1 MNHKTKTLFIYNE
14 KLKVYIKNNGRKIKI
29 AFLLLLLLFI
39 YIFGNNNMFSRTF
52 HKKYAIQYIKNFLL
66 KYLNN
71 SYFIASINDFPNISV
86 IIPLYNCQ
94 NSIEMSILSIQLQYF
109 KNYEIILIND
119 YSNDNTSNIV
129 NKIKEKDSRIKI
141 INNKKNMG
149 VLYSRSIGA
158 LNAKGKYIFC
168 LDNDDLFF
176 DQNLFG
182 KIFEISESKDYDI
195 VEFKSF
201 YVKKFITQIKLREIK
216 DSPFNDHPENYSL
229 NQPELGLFPIS
240 RKNKFFA
247 NDHHLWGKSI
257 KAKIYKNAIKKLI
270 KKNYLI
276 YNCWTEDI
284 SVIFI
289 IFNISQT
296 FFFVG
301 IYGIIHLDYKQST
314 AHTLHHSKK
323 LMGELFLLNII
334 IEFIKNIE
342 INKSIILQKLE
353 QIIKSKYY
361 LSLNS
366 QHMKAL
372 NIIYKKIIKI
382 SSLTN
387 KDKKF
392 LSKYMTHKIEAYK
405 LI

>member
-1 MNHKTKTLFIYNE
+1 MNNKKKKILAFTE
-14 KLKVYIKNNGRKIKI
+14 KLNRYIKNNGRKIKI
-29 AFLLLLLLFI
+29 SFLLLLFLFN
-39 YIFGNNNMFSRTF
+39 YIFRNNNLFSRKF

-71 SYFIASINDFPNISV
+71 SHFTTSINYFPNISV

-94 NSIEMSILSIQLQYF
+94 NSIEKSILSIQIQNF

-129 NKIKEKDSRIKI
+129 NKIKEKDSRIRI

-149 VLYSRSIGA
+149 ILYSRSIGT
-158 LNAKGKYIFC
+158 LNAKGKYVFC

-176 DQNLFG
+176 DENLFG

-201 YVKKFITQIKLREIK
+201 YVKKLCSQIKLSEIK

-229 NQPELGLFPIS
+229 IQPELGLFPIS

-257 KAKIYKNAIKKLI
+257 KTKLYQNAINKLT
-270 KKNYLI
+270 KKNYSI
-276 YNCWTEDI
+276 YNCWTEDVSI
-284 SVIFI
+284 IFI
-289 IFNISQT
+289 IFNIAQT
-296 FFFVG
+296 FLFVG

-314 AHTLHHSKK
+314 SHTLHYSKK
-323 LMGELFLLNII
+323 LMAELFLLNII

-342 INKSIILQKLE
+342 LNKRLILQKLE

-366 QHMKAL
+366 QHINAL

-382 SSLTN
+382 GSLTK

-392 LSKYMTHKIEAYK
+392 LSKYMTHKID
-405 LI
+405 